1 LIGWSATQPRN
12 HAAAIAPSK
21 AAFFDSERTYLNIAF
36 LKNGEVT

>member
-1 LIGWSATQPRN
+1 LIGNAAKN
-12 HAAAIAPSK
+12 HATAIAASK